1 MKLKKIQ
8 NLIKLLENSIVSE
21 IEVTDMWGR
30 KVRVS
35 KSANNTA
42 PPQTSV
48 QTPSAQAPTAQARS
62 ETAIPPSRDKIA
74 ETMPANTTSIK
85 SPIVGTFYRA
95 TAPDVK
101 PYAEVGDVVKP
112 GQVVCIVEAMKL
124 MNEIESDVAG
134 KIVKIL
140 VKNEEAVEYNQDL
153 FLVEIM

>member
-1 MKLKKIQ
+1 MRLKKIQ
-8 NLIKLLENSIVSE
+8 KLIKLLENSIVSE
-21 IEVTDMWGR
+21 IEITDMWGR

-35 KSANNTA
+35 KSANNT
-42 PPQTSV
+42 PPLQASV
-48 QTPSAQAPTAQARS
+48 QIPPAPTAQTRS
-62 ETAIPPSRDKIA
+62 ETSLQPSRETAA

-95 TAPDVK
+95 AAPDAQ
-101 PYAEVGDVVKP
+101 PYVDVGDVVKP

-140 VKNEEAVEYNQDL
+140 VKNEEPVEYNQDL
-153 FLVEIM
+153 FLVEVM

>member
-8 NLIKLLENSIVSE
+8 RLIKLLENSIISE
-21 IEVTDMWGR
+21 IEITDMWGR

-42 PPQTSV
+42 PQTSV
-48 QTPSAQAPTAQARS
+48 QIPSTQAPTAQARS
-62 ETAIPPSRDKIA
+62 ETSQQPSRETMA

-95 TAPDVK
+95 TAPDAQ
-101 PYAEVGDVVKP
+101 PYVDVGDIVKP

-140 VKNEEAVEYNQDL
+140 VKNEDPVEYNQDL
-153 FLVEIM
+153 FLVEVM

>member
-1 MKLKKIQ
+1 MRLKKIHD
-8 NLIKLLENSIVSE
+8 LIKLLENSIVSE

-35 KSANNTA
+35 KSANNTG
-42 PPQTSV
+42 PPQASV
-48 QTPSAQAPTAQARS
+48 QTPSVQAPTVQARS
-62 ETAIPPSRDKIA
+62 ETSLQTTRDKMA

-95 TAPDVK
+95 TSPDAQ
-101 PYAEVGDVVKP
+101 PYIEVGDVVKP

-140 VKNEEAVEYNQDL
+140 VKNEEPVEYNQDL
-153 FLVEIM
+153 FLVEVM

>member
-1 MKLKKIQ
+1 MRLKKIQ

-48 QTPSAQAPTAQARS
+48 QTPSAQARS
-62 ETAIPPSRDKIA
+62 ETAIQPSRDKIA

-95 TAPDVK
+95 TAPDAK
-101 PYAEVGDVVKP
+101 PYVEVGDVVKP
-112 GQVVCIVEAMKL
+112 GQVVCVVEAMKL
-124 MNEIESDVAG
+124 MNEIESDVVG

-153 FLVEIM
+153 FLVEVM